1 MRTIVSICSGWGQKN
16 KSELTDAWQTLSAII
31 NNLII
36 TQKEKKQDHSCFVT
50 TVQPQI
56 ITVFTEQRQKLI
68 LP

>member
-36 TQKEKKQDHSCFVT
+36 TQKEKKTGS
-50 TVQPQI
+50 
-56 ITVFTEQRQKLI
+56 
-68 LP
+68 